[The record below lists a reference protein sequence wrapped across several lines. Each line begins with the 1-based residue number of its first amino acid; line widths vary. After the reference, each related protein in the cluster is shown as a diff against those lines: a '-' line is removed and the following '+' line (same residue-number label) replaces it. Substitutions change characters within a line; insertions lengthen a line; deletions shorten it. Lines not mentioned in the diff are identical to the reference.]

1 MNVDVNKLK
10 YLYEQTCKTDAQI
23 ADELGISITWLYRG
37 FLYKMYDRDYRKTRK
52 QRSYQLSKQGDKN
65 PMKGKFGES
74 HPRYKER
81 VSDGKGYM
89 MVLKPDWY
97 TGRKGSHHVFE
108 HSVVMCKA
116 LGIQKYLKVL
126 LYIILMGILQ
136 TTTSV
141 ILLLCRWALILN
153 YINSYE
159 SAETRAR
166 ARRGTYVP

>member
-74 HPRYKER
+74 HPRYEER
-81 VSDGKGYM
+81 VSDGRGYM

-116 LGIQKYLKVL
+116 LGITEIPEGFIVHHIDGNPANNDISNLA
-126 LYIILMGILQ
+126 LMQMGAHTKLHQ
-136 TTTSV
+136 Q
-141 ILLLCRWALILN
+141 LRKCRD
-153 YINSYE
+153 
-159 SAETRAR
+159 
-166 ARRGTYVP
+166 

>member
-81 VSDGKGYM
+81 VSDGRGYM

-116 LGIQKYLKVL
+116 LGITEIPEGFIVHHIDGDKLNNDPDN
-126 LYIILMGILQ
+126 
-136 TTTSV
+136 
-141 ILLLCRWALILN
+141 LLL
-153 YINSYE
+153 
-159 SAETRAR
+159 TDRAGHQR
-166 ARRGTYVP
+166 IHNRNRNEKGQFI